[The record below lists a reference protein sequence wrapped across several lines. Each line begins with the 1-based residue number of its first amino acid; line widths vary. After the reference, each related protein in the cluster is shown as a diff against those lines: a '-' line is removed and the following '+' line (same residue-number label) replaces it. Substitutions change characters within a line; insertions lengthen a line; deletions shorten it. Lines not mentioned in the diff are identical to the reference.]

1 MDGEPAPFDWAN
13 LNNELDPTA
22 AMEGDKPGDAVP
34 QWIKKIFDDN
44 NQTNL
49 RELTVIDFD
58 ELVEVFKKIYKTGR
72 REYEGNTFV
81 NEKGESLS
89 FEEAEDIIMAEI
101 KAEKENPLYKKIDR
115 EEVEK
120 NQKGS
125 GKMGSRLG
133 TSGNHHRTHGT
144 PNL

>member
-58 ELVEVFKKIYKTGR
+58 ELVEVFKKNLQNR
-72 REYEGNTFV
+72 
-81 NEKGESLS
+81 
-89 FEEAEDIIMAEI
+89 
-101 KAEKENPLYKKIDR
+101 KERI
-115 EEVEK
+115 
-120 NQKGS
+120 
-125 GKMGSRLG
+125 
-133 TSGNHHRTHGT
+133 
-144 PNL
+144 

>member
-1 MDGEPAPFDWAN
+1 
-13 LNNELDPTA
+13 
-22 AMEGDKPGDAVP
+22 MEGDKPGDAVP

-81 NEKGESLS
+81 DEKGESLS
-89 FEEAEDIIMAEI
+89 FEEAENIIMAEI
-101 KAEKENPLYKKIDR
+101 KAEKENPLYKKLA
-115 EEVEK
+115 EK
-120 NQKGS
+120 S
-125 GKMGSRLG
+125 GKRQKKKWGNGWRIWHSRK
-133 TSGNHHRTHGT
+133 SS
-144 PNL
+144 